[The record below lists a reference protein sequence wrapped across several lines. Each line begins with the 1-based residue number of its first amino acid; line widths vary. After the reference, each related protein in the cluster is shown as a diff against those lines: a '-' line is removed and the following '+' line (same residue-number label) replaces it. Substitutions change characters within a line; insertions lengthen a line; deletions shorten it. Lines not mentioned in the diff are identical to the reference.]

1 MKYKTKKIDVRYSET
16 DQMKFV
22 HHNNYLK
29 YFELARLEWLTS
41 MDISYAQMEREGI
54 LMPVVK
60 ASLEFKTP
68 LYYGD
73 LFQVTVI
80 LKNNPKATLQFDY
93 VIVNQKDEIICKGNT
108 VLAFL
113 SPQTKRPMRCPKFLL
128 EKFS

>member
-22 HHNNYLK
+22 HHSNYLK

-73 LFQVTVI
+73 FFQVTVI
-80 LKNNPKATLQFDY
+80 LKNNPKATLEFDY
-93 VIVNQKDEIICKGNT
+93 VLLNQKDEIICKGNT